1 MISEHDGGDC
11 VANCGDVL
19 IRHWHD
25 GEGGALDV
33 TVTGPLSKTN
43 VRAAAAEAGISL
55 SKAFHRNVQGAAA
68 ACQQQGLVLL
78 PLAVETLG
86 GIHSG
91 WSSRIVSGQLWVTTK
106 VVMKEFPRGSSYSTS
121 P

>member
-1 MISEHDGGDC
+1 MNGMISGHGGGDC
-11 VANCGDVL
+11 VANCVDVL

-43 VRAAAAEAGISL
+43 VRAAAEEAGISL
-55 SKAFHRNVQGAAA
+55 SKAFHRKVQGAAVV
-68 ACQQQGLVLL
+68 CQQQGLILL
-78 PLAVETLG
+78 SLAVETLG

-91 WSSRIVSGQLWVTTK
+91 
-106 VVMKEFPRGSSYSTS
+106 
-121 P
+121 

>member
-1 MISEHDGGDC
+1 MISEHDSGDC

-55 SKAFHRNVQGAAA
+55 SKASHRKVQGAAVV
-68 ACQQQGLVLL
+68 CQQQGLILFYHLQWKLL
-78 PLAVETLG
+78 AESTVAGAAEA
-86 GIHSG
+86 SQ
-91 WSSRIVSGQLWVTTK
+91 VSCGSP
-106 VVMKEFPRGSSYSTS
+106 PRL
-121 P
+121 

>member
-55 SKAFHRNVQGAAA
+55 SKALSTGR
-68 ACQQQGLVLL
+68 CREQQLFV
-78 PLAVETLG
+78 
-86 GIHSG
+86 
-91 WSSRIVSGQLWVTTK
+91 SSRV
-106 VVMKEFPRGSSYSTS
+106 
-121 P
+121 

>member
-43 VRAAAAEAGISL
+43 VRAAAAEAGSSL
-55 SKAFHRNVQGAAA
+55 
-68 ACQQQGLVLL
+68 
-78 PLAVETLG
+78 
-86 GIHSG
+86 
-91 WSSRIVSGQLWVTTK
+91 
-106 VVMKEFPRGSSYSTS
+106 
-121 P
+121 